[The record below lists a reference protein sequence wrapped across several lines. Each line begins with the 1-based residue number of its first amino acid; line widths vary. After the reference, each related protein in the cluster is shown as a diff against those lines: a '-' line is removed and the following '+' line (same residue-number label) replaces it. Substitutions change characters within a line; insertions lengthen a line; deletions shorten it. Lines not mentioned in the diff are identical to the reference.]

1 MDVVHARPALAV
13 AHALLPVRP
22 HHQNQRDTQ
31 IPHPRPLISFRRYKL
46 TQPIRRHER
55 NTAVSAGGGVY
66 TSGGGGAVGEGR
78 GGGVEQHW
86 VHLDK

>member
-1 MDVVHARPALAV
+1 MSSTRVLPLPLPTLYSLSARTTRTSGIRKSLILALSSAFGG
-13 AHALLPVRP
+13 
-22 HHQNQRDTQ
+22 T
-31 IPHPRPLISFRRYKL
+31 KL